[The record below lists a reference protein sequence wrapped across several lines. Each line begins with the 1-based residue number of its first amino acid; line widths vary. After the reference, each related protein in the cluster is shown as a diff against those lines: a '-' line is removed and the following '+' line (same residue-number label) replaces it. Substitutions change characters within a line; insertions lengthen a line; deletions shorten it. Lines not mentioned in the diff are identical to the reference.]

1 MQSSVSINLL
11 KGRVNLLD
19 EALKWALTI
28 GRLLVIIV
36 EFVAFSTFIYRFSLD
51 RTIIDLHDKIN
62 QEQAIVASLADREK
76 VYRNLQERI
85 TVATKSSSQGDNNV
99 KIINDIVGFTPPEI
113 SFNSISIANNQVN
126 IDSNVRSISALNGF
140 LNSLKNYKQIGSVS
154 ITNISNSASDS
165 SVKVEISATLK
176 GGGL

>member
-1 MQSSVSINLL
+1 MQSIVSINLL

-36 EFVAFSTFIYRFSLD
+36 EFVAFSTFIFRFSLD

-85 TVATKSSSQGDNNV
+85 KVATNSTMQGDNNV
-99 KIINDIVGFTPPEI
+99 KIINDIVGFTPQEI
-113 SFNSISIANNQVN
+113 SFNSISVANNQVN

-140 LNSLKNYKQIGSVS
+140 MDSLKNDKQISSVS
-154 ITNISNSASDS
+154 INNINNTTSGS
-165 SVKVEISATLK
+165 SVQVVISATLK
-176 GGGL
+176 